1 MDHHYNLIL
10 FHPSIYPSTHQ
21 GKILVR
27 LTKTIP
33 VNHKYIFSVIATA
46 VDQFGNKVNVAMYA
60 KTWEEVDIGQI
71 YICHHLQI
79 DKIKNRHLNHL
90 RTLPITNFKH
100 TDAF

>member
-1 MDHHYNLIL
+1 MLQLNNIL
-10 FHPSIYPSTHQ
+10 YCRKRYASSKLEEVTV
-21 GKILVR
+21 VR

-46 VDQFGNKVNVAMYA
+46 VDQFGDKVNVAMYA

-79 DKIKNRHLNHL
+79 DKIKNRNLNHL
-90 RTLPITNFKH
+90 RTLPITNIKH

>member
-1 MDHHYNLIL
+1 MRLMWL
-10 FHPSIYPSTHQ
+10 CPQPVSK
-21 GKILVR
+21 KILVR

-46 VDQFGNKVNVAMYA
+46 VDQFGDKVNVAMYA

-79 DKIKNRHLNHL
+79 EKIKN
-90 RTLPITNFKH
+90 
-100 TDAF
+100 